1 MQGGQMSVARR
12 WKLIGGAAAAV
23 AVLGGGGAFAA
34 TELDSPSATSQAIIN
49 DAAGQLG
56 VQPDKLTSA
65 LQKALEDQLQ
75 ADVTAGRLTQAQA
88 DAQKAMIE
96 SGKYPL
102 LGTGGFGFG
111 RGGFGGHGRPGGF
124 GGFGGPLLADLST
137 AATSLGL
144 TTDQLKTDLQGG
156 KTLAQIATAQG
167 QTPDQLVSTLVAA
180 VEKQLDAAVTANK
193 LTSAQEQ
200 AIEKNLQ
207 QQITALVNGTPPTF
221 GKFKAGTFKGG
232 FFRRHGG
239 SGFSGPGFGGPG
251 LGHGGPGGHGGP
263 TPPPSTTTTQA

>member
-1 MQGGQMSVARR
+1 VAKR

-23 AVLGGGGAFAA
+23 AVLGGGAAFAA
-34 TELDSPSATSQAIIN
+34 TQLDSPSARSQAIIN

-88 DAQKAMIE
+88 DAQKKLIE

-102 LGTGGFGFG
+102 LGVGGFGFG
-111 RGGFGGHGRPGGF
+111 RGGFGGHGGPSAF
-124 GGFGGPLLADLST
+124 GGLGAGLMGDFST
-137 AATSLGL
+137 AATYLGL
-144 TTDQLKTDLQGG
+144 TTDQLMTDLKGG
-156 KTLAQIATAQG
+156 KTLAQVATAQG
-167 QTPDQLVSTLVAA
+167 KTPDGLISALVAA

-193 LTSAQEQ
+193 LSSTQEQ

-207 QQITALVNGTPPTF
+207 QQITALVNGTRPTF

-232 FFRRHGG
+232 FFRGG
-239 SGFSGPGFGGPG
+239 RGPGFGRGMPG
-251 LGHGGPGGHGGP
+251 GFGHGAP
-263 TPPPSTTTTQA
+263 TPPPATTTTQA